1 MSVNPLNYLLNI
13 HINSTQQVLQILN
26 QWDVKYQG
34 VLTILQDL
42 KQGKIKVED
51 VQISDDG
58 VSLRPPRP
66 KDK

>member
-1 MSVNPLNYLLNI
+1 MSVNPLNYLLNV

>member
-1 MSVNPLNYLLNI
+1 MSVNPLNYLLNV
-13 HINSTQQVLQILN
+13 HINSTQQTLQILN
-26 QWDVKYQG
+26 QWDIKYQG

-42 KQGKIKVED
+42 KQGKVKLED

-58 VSLRPPRP
+58 VSIRPPRP

>member
-1 MSVNPLNYLLNI
+1 MSVNPLNYLLNV

-26 QWDVKYQG
+26 QWDIKYQG

-42 KQGKIKVED
+42 KQGKVKIED

-58 VSLRPPRP
+58 VSIRPPRP

>member
-1 MSVNPLNYLLNI
+1 MAVNPFNYLLNV

-42 KQGKIKVED
+42 KQGKVKIED

-58 VSLRPPRP
+58 VSVRPPRP

>member
-42 KQGKIKVED
+42 KQGKVKIED

>member
-13 HINSTQQVLQILN
+13 HINSTQQILQILN

-42 KQGKIKVED
+42 KQGKVKIED

>member
-1 MSVNPLNYLLNI
+1 MSVNPLNYLLNV

-42 KQGKIKVED
+42 KQGKVKIED